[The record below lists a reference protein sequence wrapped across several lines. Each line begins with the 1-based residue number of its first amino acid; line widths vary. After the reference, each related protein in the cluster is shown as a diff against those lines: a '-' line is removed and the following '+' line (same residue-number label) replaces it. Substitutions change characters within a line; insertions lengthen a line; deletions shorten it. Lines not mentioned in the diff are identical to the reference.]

1 MMLNSQEPI
10 AKLIDCPGEFGPAIS
25 GGDKCRLIPISEL
38 AENLEKFE
46 PCLAEHLRNNCC
58 DEKGGGQLVLRL
70 FFYLFGFP

>member
-10 AKLIDCPGEFGPAIS
+10 AKLIDCPGEFRLAIS

-46 PCLAEHLRNNCC
+46 PCLAEHLRNNCY
-58 DEKGGGQLVLRL
+58 DSI
-70 FFYLFGFP
+70 